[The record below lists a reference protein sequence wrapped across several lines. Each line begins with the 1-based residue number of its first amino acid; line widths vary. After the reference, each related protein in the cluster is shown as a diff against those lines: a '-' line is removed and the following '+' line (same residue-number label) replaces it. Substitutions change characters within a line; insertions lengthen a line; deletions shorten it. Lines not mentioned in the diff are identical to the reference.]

1 MDMCHEGDHEAKQRR
16 KYLSH
21 LRCYSGW
28 WFVDR
33 NVCGQRRLN
42 FTVKLLK
49 MRATFLRTCPIKSV
63 DVFNSIVW
71 NL

>member
-1 MDMCHEGDHEAKQRR
+1 MDMCHEGYHEAKQSR

-42 FTVKLLK
+42 FTIKLLK
-49 MRATFLRTCPIKSV
+49 M
-63 DVFNSIVW
+63 
-71 NL
+71 

>member
-1 MDMCHEGDHEAKQRR
+1 MDMCHEGYHEAKQSR

-28 WFVDR
+28 WFVYR

-42 FTVKLLK
+42 FPVKLL
-49 MRATFLRTCPIKSV
+49 
-63 DVFNSIVW
+63 
-71 NL
+71 